1 MAVAGHQHGAEQE
14 RPDQY
19 ARDTTPSQT
28 PQGVLALQRAAGNGA
43 VARLMAVQRYAVG
56 AKKDAD
62 SATVLAWL
70 AANSP
75 YAPEAAHTKAAFSMK
90 RAFDATE
97 SKESPG
103 TWTVTVKSSSV
114 AMTKSVDMPT
124 WAPTKIKAEWDA
136 AHSALRAHE
145 ALHEGVA
152 DKWKTTLEGRLSTFT
167 HTTAASSW
175 DDATAKAGVELN
187 ALWATW
193 IQEHQDDQDKLDPY
207 AVTIGAPPTPPAPPA
222 PAAPEAAPESGENPP
237 PIEE

>member
-1 MAVAGHQHGAEQE
+1 MAVAEHQHGVEPE

-19 ARDTTPSQT
+19 AHDMTPGQT
-28 PQGVLALQRAAGNGA
+28 PHGVLALQRAAGNGA

-56 AKKDAD
+56 AKADSD

-124 WAPTKIKAEWDA
+124 WAPTKIKKEWDA
-136 AHSALRAHE
+136 AHAALRAHE

-152 DKWKTTLEGRLSTFT
+152 VKWKTTLEGRLSSFT

-175 DDATAKAGVELN
+175 DDATAQAGTELN
-187 ALWATW
+187 AQWATW
-193 IQEHQDDQDKLDPY
+193 IQEHQDEQEKLDPY
-207 AVTIGAPPTPPAPPA
+207 NVTIGAPPAPVA
-222 PAAPEAAPESGENPP
+222 PVAPEAAPESGENPP
-237 PIEE
+237 PVEE